1 MTDNERIVAQRGRS
15 AGVATIK
22 DVARLAGVSPS
33 SVSMAL
39 SDHPRISA
47 GTKEIVRQAAAQLN
61 YVPNSAG
68 RALRARKVDAVAVV
82 VPHTSHDFF
91 SHPYLVALLEGITQA
106 ANEYDLTTILS
117 LSPSKTDEEAAYRR
131 IQRGQ
136 RADGVIVSAASASDF
151 HVDQLVAAGFPVV
164 LVGRIPRNPEVVAV
178 GEDDRGGAE
187 QVTAHLL
194 DVHGL
199 RRVAHI
205 SGPLNHQ
212 SAIDKREGYR
222 DALAR
227 HGLAY
232 DERIVVEGDYTEE
245 CGYRACAA
253 LLDAGDTFDAI
264 FAGNDQM
271 AFGALGALQARGL
284 DAPRDIAIVG
294 FDDIPLAG
302 VMHPQLTTVAAPVIR
317 AGHLALERLCDLIA
331 GRMPEPRQ
339 LELPTELVIRRS
351 CGC

>member
-1 MTDNERIVAQRGRS
+1 VSSDKPAPRQRT
-15 AGVATIK
+15 AATIK
-22 DVARLAGVSPS
+22 DVARLARVSPA

-39 SDHPRISA
+39 ADHPRISES
-47 GTKEIVRQAAAQLN
+47 TKEIVRRAAAQLN

-68 RALRARKVDAVAVV
+68 RALRARKADAVAVV

-106 ANEYDLTTILS
+106 ANELDLTTILS
-117 LSPSKTDEEAAYRR
+117 LSPSRTDEEAAYRR

-136 RADGVIVSAASASDF
+136 RADGVIVSAASASDY
-151 HVDQLVAAGFPVV
+151 HVDQLVASGFPVV
-164 LVGRIPRNPEVVAV
+164 LVGRIPRNPEVVTV

-187 QVTAHLL
+187 RATAHLL
-194 DVHGL
+194 QEHRL

-205 SGPLNHQ
+205 SGPLDHQ

-227 HGLAY
+227 HGLPY
-232 DERIVVEGDYTEE
+232 DERIVIEGDNSEE

-253 LLDAGDTFDAI
+253 LLDKGLEFDAI

-271 AFGALGALQARGL
+271 AFGALGALRARGL
-284 DAPRDIAIVG
+284 DAPGDVAIVG
-294 FDDIPLAG
+294 FDDIPLAA
-302 VMHPQLTTVAAPVIR
+302 VIHPQLTTVAAPVVK
-317 AGHLALERLCDLIA
+317 AGRLALERLCDLVA
-331 GRMPEPRQ
+331 GRDPEPRQ